1 MVSVAKH
8 EQRPKSSIIFD
19 QNQMVSVAKLEQTAK
34 KDKSEFG
41 FCKIALFEHKTI
53 FLEMLDPNDIIKIF
67 AAIQVSFRP
76 YEDSRTM

>member
-1 MVSVAKH
+1 MVSVAKQ
-8 EQRPKSSIIFD
+8 EQRLKSSIVFD
-19 QNQMVSVAKLEQTAK
+19 QKSDAFCRKTRTNGK
-34 KDKSEFG
+34 KDKSEFQG
-41 FCKIALFEHKTI
+41 CKIALFEHETI